1 MKTIKKILVLS
12 PAGRVYQH
20 DRVEWFPQPFSRI
33 KTHYFNIGDMVVHD
47 ATLQLLQFSEVEGMV
62 IERIDERLIDWY
74 KTFDAIVVRA
84 SNFIHNQMDWLHA
97 LTIIDRLQLPVY
109 AIGVG
114 AQASGRG
121 SYTLNEHNLRF
132 WKTVAE
138 RSTVIGVRGEFSA
151 ELLASNGITNT
162 TIVGCPTMY
171 RSRNRALQLRVPDA
185 IERVAFSVRRESD
198 PAYTTDVGR
207 YLRVQR
213 DLLLQTARAFDTT
226 MTVHG
231 EVEEKA
237 FYYHDRAGIA
247 RATQKFFASAWWTPE
262 THNEMAALYRDRL
275 FFFLKVADYDEFI
288 IEQDFAL
295 GYRVHGVLPAMSL
308 GVPGF
313 LVTYDSRSGELAQTH
328 RIPSL
333 ALNETGVDV
342 RQLLREVDFTAFNA
356 HYAAG
361 YDTMRGALVDNGLP
375 HRM

>member
-151 ELLASNGITNT
+151 EQLARNGITNT
-162 TIVGCPTMY
+162 PIVGCPTM
-171 RSRNRALQLRVPDA
+171 
-185 IERVAFSVRRESD
+185 
-198 PAYTTDVGR
+198 
-207 YLRVQR
+207 
-213 DLLLQTARAFDTT
+213 
-226 MTVHG
+226 
-231 EVEEKA
+231 
-237 FYYHDRAGIA
+237 
-247 RATQKFFASAWWTPE
+247 
-262 THNEMAALYRDRL
+262 
-275 FFFLKVADYDEFI
+275 
-288 IEQDFAL
+288 
-295 GYRVHGVLPAMSL
+295 
-308 GVPGF
+308 
-313 LVTYDSRSGELAQTH
+313 
-328 RIPSL
+328 
-333 ALNETGVDV
+333 
-342 RQLLREVDFTAFNA
+342 
-356 HYAAG
+356 
-361 YDTMRGALVDNGLP
+361 
-375 HRM
+375 

>member
-1 MKTIKKILVLS
+1 LNDIRKILVLS
-12 PAGRVYQH
+12 PAGRVYH
-20 DRVEWFPQPFSRI
+20 HNRVEWFPEPFSRI
-33 KTHYFNIGDMVVHD
+33 KADYFNIGDMVVHD
-47 ATLQLLQFSEVEGMV
+47 ATLQLLEFSEAQGMV
-62 IERIDERLIDWY
+62 TERIDERLIGWY

-114 AQASGRG
+114 AQASGQG
-121 SYTLNEHNLRF
+121 SYVLNDHNLRF

-151 ELLASNGITNT
+151 ELLARNGITNT
-162 TIVGCPTMY
+162 TVVGCPTMY
-171 RSRNRALQLRVPDA
+171 RSRNRALQLRVPDE

-198 PAYTTDVGR
+198 ATYTTDVGR

-226 MTVHG
+226 VTIHG
-231 EVEEKA
+231 EIEEKA
-237 FYYHDRAGIA
+237 FYYHDRPGIA
-247 RATQKFFASAWWTPE
+247 KATQQFLSAGWWTPE
-262 THNEMAALYRDRL
+262 TQAEMAALYRDRL

-288 IEQDFAL
+288 TTQDFAL

-313 LVTYDSRSGELAQTH
+313 LVTYDSRSGELAATH

-333 ALNETGVDV
+333 ALNESGTDV
-342 RQLLREVDFTAFNA
+342 RQLLQSVDFSAFND

-361 YDTMRGALVDNGLP
+361 YDAMRDALEANGLP